1 MSPKSAARAQLR
13 ALEAQF
19 YQQFAVPGQ
28 EPEAGDR
35 ASAGTSEEHS
45 DDDRP
50 SSSAQQSD
58 AQSDDDD
65 DGASEEDASDDD
77 DDDDDD
83 DGPKRKRSGRQ
94 SQSKSD
100 IEGGG
105 EQRWTTLIHKGPRFP
120 EPYKPLPDDVK
131 LKYDGRPVSLPPES
145 EEVAMFY
152 AVKLETQHAQNPI
165 FNKNFFEDFCVSLK
179 KFPPVRGL
187 ALTAARRHQDQKV

>member
-1 MSPKSAARAQLR
+1 MYK
-13 ALEAQF
+13 
-19 YQQFAVPGQ
+19 
-28 EPEAGDR
+28 
-35 ASAGTSEEHS
+35 EESS
-45 DDDRP
+45 DDEVPLRVQVKKEE
-50 SSSAQQSD
+50 SASDSDSDVPMASQQNGNDSD
-58 AQSDDDD
+58 TPLQNGVKEESED
-65 DGASEEDASDDD
+65 DGEDDEDEDDGDD